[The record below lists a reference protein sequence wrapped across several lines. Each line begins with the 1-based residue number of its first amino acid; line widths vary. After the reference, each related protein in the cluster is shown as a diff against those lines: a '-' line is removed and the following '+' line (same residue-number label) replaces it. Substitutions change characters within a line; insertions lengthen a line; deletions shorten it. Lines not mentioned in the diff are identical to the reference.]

1 MNLLVVSHKETWLDP
16 ASPSGYSTV
25 GGFPFQMEYI
35 SSLFDR
41 TSIMVPI
48 QKTEMP
54 SGARHLIGHYL
65 SIIPLVEP
73 SGKGFLRKVCFL
85 FWFLRHLPL
94 LWRKIGQADAV
105 HTPVGGD
112 IGTVGL
118 LIALIQKKPLFV
130 RHCGTWGMPISFVD
144 RLLQRFLEMIAGGR
158 NVVLATG
165 GGDQPP
171 SKRNVSITWIFAT
184 SLTREQLSSMEK
196 TKQWNGF
203 GPMKLVTVGRLS
215 SGKNMEAIINALPVV
230 IENYPEATLDVI
242 GDGELMERLKQLV
255 YNLSLDGMV
264 IFHGNIPHK
273 EVLKILSNSHIFVF
287 PTFREGFPK
296 SLLEAMACGL
306 PLVATRTSVI
316 PSLISDCGYI
326 MDYPSPEEVSNG
338 VLTLSS
344 DPAQWLKFSTI
355 AHQKSL
361 EYSLENWRD
370 MIGQKLE
377 SAWGK
382 LSNQ

>member
-1 MNLLVVSHKETWLDP
+1 MNLLVISHKETWIDP

-25 GGFPFQMEYI
+25 GGFPFQMDYL

-73 SGKGFLRKVCFL
+73 SGKGFLRKFCFL
-85 FWFLRHLPL
+85 FWFLRYLPL
-94 LWRKIGQADAV
+94 LWKKIRQADAV

-118 LIALIQKKPLFV
+118 LVAIIQGKKLFV
-130 RHCGTWGMPISFVD
+130 RHCGTWGTPISLVD

-165 GGDQPP
+165 GGDQHP
-171 SKRNVSITWIFAT
+171 SKRNANISWIFAT
-184 SLTREQLSSMEK
+184 SLTMNQLSSMK
-196 TKQWNGF
+196 NTQQWNGV
-203 GPMKLVTVGRLS
+203 GPLKLVTVGRLC
-215 SGKNMEAIINALPVV
+215 SGKNIETIINALPRV
-230 IENYPEATLDVI
+230 IEMHPEVSLDII
-242 GDGELMERLKQLV
+242 GGGELLGQLKQLV
-255 YNLSLDGMV
+255 KHLSLNESV
-264 IFHGNIPHK
+264 KFHGNLPHE

-306 PLVATRTSVI
+306 PAVATKTSVI

-326 MDYPSPEEVSNG
+326 MDYPSPEEVYKG
-338 VLTLSS
+338 VISMAG
-344 DPAQWLKFSTI
+344 DPARWLEYSKI